1 MSNPAKLSF
10 IKLLSFNFF
19 HSCNHYIKITICFFL
34 PLLLAGSSATGQ
46 NISAAIENCAG
57 KTSTVGNFSLAWSV
71 GESSVITTMENSHL
85 ILTNG
90 LLQQYSKINSDFNV
104 VGNFLLN
111 DVTIYPNP
119 VKSILNINMLHPDN
133 GNYQLELLDIIGQK
147 VKEVKFDN
155 SGMIITEKWN
165 LSGLPAGSY
174 ILNIRLI
181 NQTGELMK
189 KGAYKIFKL
198 N

>member
-1 MSNPAKLSF
+1 
-10 IKLLSFNFF
+10 
-19 HSCNHYIKITICFFL
+19 
-34 PLLLAGSSATGQ
+34 
-46 NISAAIENCAG
+46 
-57 KTSTVGNFSLAWSV
+57 
-71 GESSVITTMENSHL
+71 
-85 ILTNG
+85 
-90 LLQQYSKINSDFNV
+90 
-104 VGNFLLN
+104 
-111 DVTIYPNP
+111 

>member
-1 MSNPAKLSF
+1 
-10 IKLLSFNFF
+10 
-19 HSCNHYIKITICFFL
+19 
-34 PLLLAGSSATGQ
+34 
-46 NISAAIENCAG
+46 
-57 KTSTVGNFSLAWSV
+57 V

>member
-1 MSNPAKLSF
+1 
-10 IKLLSFNFF
+10 
-19 HSCNHYIKITICFFL
+19 L
-34 PLLLAGSSATGQ
+34 PLLLAGSIVTGQ

-57 KTSTVGNFSLAWSV
+57 KTSAVGDFSLAWSV